1 MERVD
6 LDVAQAR
13 DALELARE
21 PRLPVPGRA
30 RDRDL
35 QS

>member
-1 MERVD
+1 MKRID

-13 DALELARE
+13 GALELARE
-21 PRLPVPGRA
+21 GRLPVPGRA
-30 RDRDL
+30 GDRDS